1 MPARKSVGAPKRQA
15 GKRPAQK
22 VARRPRNYCFGCGRD
37 NATGLH
43 LKIALDA
50 EAAVARGVFRTTGRF
65 RGSRLHLHGGII
77 ATLLDEAM
85 GNLNRLD
92 AIIAPT
98 AELSIEYLRPVP
110 IGSKVIL
117 EARRTRQEGRN
128 YWREGTISD
137 EQGQLLARARARF
150 VKIGERSPKHP

>member
-1 MPARKSVGAPKRQA
+1 MPVKKSSGSAVRPAAKRAARPAPKRP
-15 GKRPAQK
+15 K
-22 VARRPRNYCFGCGRD
+22 NYCFGCGRD
-37 NATGLH
+37 NSTGLH
-43 LKIALDA
+43 LKMKLDT
-50 EAAVARGVFRTTGRF
+50 EAAVASGAFRTTGRF

-110 IGSKVIL
+110 IGSKVLI
-117 EARRTRQEGRN
+117 
-128 YWREGTISD
+128 EGTGAYTTTYSAVGFNGFPPLETFI
-137 EQGQLLARARARF
+137 
-150 VKIGERSPKHP
+150 I

>member
-1 MPARKSVGAPKRQA
+1 MRVDHK
-15 GKRPAQK
+15 
-22 VARRPRNYCFGCGRD
+22 
-37 NATGLH
+37 
-43 LKIALDA
+43 
-50 EAAVARGVFRTTGRF
+50 AAVARGQFHTRGRF

-92 AIIAPT
+92 SIIAPT

-110 IGSKVIL
+110 IGTKVVL
-117 EARRTRQEGRN
+117 EARRVRQEGRN
-128 YWREGTISD
+128 YWREGTVCD
-137 EQGQLLARARARF
+137 EQGTVLARGRARF

>member
-1 MPARKSVGAPKRQA
+1 MKKLLGTMPRPTTKKAVRKAPQ
-15 GKRPAQK
+15 RPK
-22 VARRPRNYCFGCGRD
+22 NYCFGCGRD
-37 NATGLH
+37 NSTGLH
-43 LKIALDA
+43 LKMKLDA
-50 EAAVARGVFRTTGRF
+50 EAGIASGAFRTQGRF

-85 GNLNRLD
+85 GNLNRFD

-110 IGSKVIL
+110 IGTKVLL
-117 EARRTRQEGRN
+117 EARPTRQEGRN
-128 YWREGTISD
+128 YWREGTVSD
-137 EQGQLLARARARF
+137 EQGRVLARARARF